1 MTNKQKIKYLREE
14 IREKER
20 FISQTRDSLAKEII
34 LRDAGF
40 KDEYF
45 DKEAKVRWITEAQ
58 AEVDAFEREISRLT
72 KIIDEGVEDEE

>member
-45 DKEAKVRWITEAQ
+45 DKEAKVR
-58 AEVDAFEREISRLT
+58 
-72 KIIDEGVEDEE
+72 